1 MPGVFLSDIAVRD
14 LDRLEEFLCTTQD
27 PLAYGLL
34 DFIMDALE
42 VLTHQP
48 GVGRPVGDGLRE
60 LIITRRQSG
69 YLAKYELDTSADIV
83 RVVRIRHQRESGY
96 TEEEV

>member
-1 MPGVFLSDIAVRD
+1 MPNVFLSDTALHD
-14 LDRLEEFLCTTQD
+14 LDHLEEFLCTTQD
-27 PLAYGLL
+27 PLAYALL
-34 DFIMDALE
+34 DFIIDALD

-48 GVGRPVGDGLRE
+48 GVGRPIGGGLRE

>member
-1 MPGVFLSDIAVRD
+1 MPSVFLSNVALRD
-14 LDRLEEFLCTTQD
+14 LDRLEEFLCATQD

-34 DFIMDALE
+34 DFIMDALD

-48 GVGRPVGDGLRE
+48 GVGRPIAGGMRE

-69 YLAKYELDTSADIV
+69 YLAKYELDVSADIV

>member
-1 MPGVFLSDIAVRD
+1 MPSVFLSAIALSD
-14 LDRLEEFLCTTQD
+14 LDRLEEFLCGAQD
-27 PLAYGLL
+27 PFAYGLL

-48 GVGRPVGDGLRE
+48 GVGRPVGDGMRE

-69 YLAKYELDTSADIV
+69 YLAKYEFDVPADIV

>member
-1 MPGVFLSDIAVRD
+1 MAGVYLSDIALRD
-14 LDRLEEFLCTTQD
+14 LDRLEEFLDTTQD
-27 PLAYGLL
+27 PLANGLL

-69 YLAKYELDTSADIV
+69 YLAKYEFDVPADIV

>member
-1 MPGVFLSDIAVRD
+1 MPNVFLSDAALHD
-14 LDRLEEFLCTTQD
+14 LGRLEEFLGTTQD
-27 PLAYGLL
+27 PLADGLL
-34 DFIMDALE
+34 EFVMDALG

-48 GVGRPVGDGLRE
+48 GVGRPMGGGLRE

-69 YLAKYELDTSADIV
+69 YLAKYEFDIPADIV